1 MTFLGGYTDIFSN
14 NSPVF
19 SGYQK
24 QDVLF
29 LLPLPP
35 FPLPLI
41 THNKDVWGNSTC
53 ALFNFKEKLFFFQ
66 WHLNVGGHQLPLKH
80 ILPSTVARLMEE
92 SFDGITKVPVCSVLI
107 RLLPHSEVC
116 YVHIYKHVYHVV
128 NIFSVEKFWS
138 PPSKRPWAIT
148 WYVHKENHYQSYM
161 MYINW
166 HHVKMFHCILYFRC
180 SLRPLVMQ
188 VDSMSVIVVNP
199 TNQRGVYSEGSKAIM
214 LILQQ

>member
-29 LLPLPP
+29 LLPLTPYP
-35 FPLPLI
+35 FPPPPSPLLHTTRMYEVI
-41 THNKDVWGNSTC
+41 PHV
-53 ALFNFKEKLFFFQ
+53 LFLILKRNILFFQ

-80 ILPSTVARLMEE
+80 ILPSTVARLVEE

-128 NIFSVEKFWS
+128 NIFSVEKF
-138 PPSKRPWAIT
+138 
-148 WYVHKENHYQSYM
+148 
-161 MYINW
+161 
-166 HHVKMFHCILYFRC
+166 
-180 SLRPLVMQ
+180 
-188 VDSMSVIVVNP
+188 
-199 TNQRGVYSEGSKAIM
+199 
-214 LILQQ
+214 

>member
-1 MTFLGGYTDIFSN
+1 MGGEVLAQMTFLGGYTDIFSN

-35 FPLPLI
+35 SPLPLI

-53 ALFNFKEKLFFFQ
+53 ALFNFKEKHFFFQ

-80 ILPSTVARLMEE
+80 ILPSTVARLTEE

-148 WYVHKENHYQSYM
+148 WYVHKENHLPEL
-161 MYINW
+161 
-166 HHVKMFHCILYFRC
+166 H
-180 SLRPLVMQ
+180 
-188 VDSMSVIVVNP
+188 D
-199 TNQRGVYSEGSKAIM
+199 VY
-214 LILQQ
+214 

>member
-1 MTFLGGYTDIFSN
+1 MGGGGGFGTNDFFRGVYRYFLKQLTCVLRLPEAGCSFSLT
-14 NSPVF
+14 PYPF
-19 SGYQK
+19 
-24 QDVLF
+24 
-29 LLPLPP
+29 PLPP
-35 FPLPLI
+35 SPLPLI

-80 ILPSTVARLMEE
+80 ILPSTVARLTEE

-138 PPSKRPWAIT
+138 LPSRRPWAIT
-148 WYVHKENHYQSYM
+148 WYVHKENHLPEL
-161 MYINW
+161 
-166 HHVKMFHCILYFRC
+166 H
-180 SLRPLVMQ
+180 
-188 VDSMSVIVVNP
+188 D
-199 TNQRGVYSEGSKAIM
+199 VY
-214 LILQQ
+214 